1 MIKYALKVFDFI
13 HIRYPKKNF
22 GMSFYLYPL
31 ICSILVSSLIIWSK
45 TSNTSDSLVV
55 LFLMPEFD
63 SITTFIQ
70 VLPGFYI
77 GALAAIASFQRDGMD
92 DKLPTP
98 TPYLMKIAENGEK
111 KIELSRRTYLTLMF
125 AYLASVTIMLA
136 ISIFFLKLFY
146 ALKVFKVSEV
156 VFTSIYAFNTFAIFF
171 FFFQTIVITLVG
183 IYYLGNRM
191 HRNI

>member
-1 MIKYALKVFDFI
+1 MIKYVLKVFDFI
-13 HIRYPKKNF
+13 RIRYPKKNF

-31 ICSILVSSLIIWSK
+31 ICSILVSGLIIWSQ
-45 TSNTSDSLVV
+45 TSTISDSFVV

-70 VLPGFYI
+70 VLPGFYV
-77 GALAAIASFQRDGMD
+77 GALAAIASFQREGMD

-98 TPYLMKIAENGEK
+98 TPYLMEVAENGDK

-125 AYLASVTIMLA
+125 AYLASITIILA

-146 ALKVFKVSEV
+146 TLKVFEV
-156 VFTSIYAFNTFAIFF
+156 TEFLFVSIYAFNTFLIFF
-171 FFFQTIVITLVG
+171 FFFQTVIITFVG

-191 HRNI
+191 HRTI

>member
-1 MIKYALKVFDFI
+1 MIKYALKVFSFI
-13 HIRYPKKNF
+13 KIRYPKNNF
-22 GMSFYLYPL
+22 GLSFYIYPF
-31 ICSILVSSLIIWSK
+31 ICSLLISALIIWSQ
-45 TSNTSDSLVV
+45 TSTASNNFVV

-77 GALAAIASFQRDGMD
+77 GALAAISSFQREGMD
-92 DKLPTP
+92 NKLPTP
-98 TPYLMKIAENGEK
+98 TPYLMEFAENGER

-125 AYLASVTIMLA
+125 AYLASITIILA

-146 ALKVFKVSEV
+146 ALKVFKVAE
-156 VFTSIYAFNTFAIFF
+156 FLFISIYAFNTFLIFF
-171 FFFQTIVITLVG
+171 FFFQTVVITFVG

-191 HRNI
+191 HRTV